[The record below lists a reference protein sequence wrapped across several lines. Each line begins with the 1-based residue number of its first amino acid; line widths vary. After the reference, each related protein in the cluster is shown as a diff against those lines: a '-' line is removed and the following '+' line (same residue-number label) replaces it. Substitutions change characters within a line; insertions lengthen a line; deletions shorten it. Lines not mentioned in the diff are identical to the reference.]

1 MPPYR
6 REPFYW
12 GIIVLLV
19 GLGLYA
25 AVRSPLKVPKNS
37 ASPQP
42 TATAY
47 DVDAE
52 QYTWEATD
60 FITGLEVPWDMA
72 FDSNGR
78 LFFTERPGRVK
89 VRETNG
95 EVKTILSLDSVAAVG
110 ESGMTGMTL
119 HPDFAS
125 NHLFYV
131 YYTYRKSGNTLN
143 RVSQFTY
150 ENGQLAKEKVLIDD
164 IPGGSIHNG
173 GRMRFGPDK
182 KLYVLT
188 GDGGRPE
195 FAQNKSSF
203 AGKVLRVNEDGS
215 VPNDNPFPGSL
226 VFSLGHRNPQG
237 LAWHPLT
244 EELVVTEHGETAHD
258 ELNLIKAKGNYGW
271 PQVKKCDSTNPDY
284 TNPLLCSGEDTWA
297 PSGIA
302 ALGTKMWKFRYS
314 FVFAGLRGNLLERVE
329 VVDGKVNSRE
339 TILKGDY
346 GRLRAVAVDA
356 DGNVYVGTS
365 NKDGRGKPNAGD
377 DRIIKL
383 TPKLKK

>member
-1 MPPYR
+1 MPAYR

-12 GIIVLLV
+12 GVILLLL

-25 AVRSPLKVPKNS
+25 AVRSPLNKSATPK
-37 ASPQP
+37 P
-42 TATAY
+42 TPTAY

-52 QYTWEATD
+52 TYTWETSD
-60 FITGLEVPWDMA
+60 FVTGLEVPWDMA
-72 FDSNGR
+72 FDSTGQ

-89 VRETNG
+89 VRQTNG
-95 EVKTILSLDSVAAVG
+95 QVNTILNLESVASVG

-119 HPDFAS
+119 HPDFA
-125 NHLFYV
+125 NNRFVYL
-131 YYTYRKSGNTLN
+131 YYTYRKSGNILN
-143 RVSQFTY
+143 RVSRFEY
-150 ENGQLAKEKVLIDD
+150 KEDQLVSEKVLVDD

-182 KLYVLT
+182 KLYILT
-188 GDGGRPE
+188 GDGGRPD
-195 FAQNKSSF
+195 FAQSKSSF
-203 AGKVLRVNEDGS
+203 AGKVLRANEDGS
-215 VPNDNPFPGSL
+215 VPADNPFPGSL

-258 ELNLIKAKGNYGW
+258 EINLVKGKGNYGW
-271 PQVKKCDSTNPDY
+271 PLEKKCNSANPDFTNPI
-284 TNPLLCSGEDTWA
+284 LCSDQETWA

-302 ALGTKMWKFRYS
+302 ALGTKQWKFRYS
-314 FVFAGLRGNLLERVE
+314 FVFAGLRGNLLERIE
-329 VVDGKVNSRE
+329 IIDGKVTSRE
-339 TILKGDY
+339 TILKGNY

-356 DGNVYVGTS
+356 EGNVYVGTS
-365 NKDGRGKPNAGD
+365 NKDGRGDPKPGD
-377 DRIIKL
+377 DKIIKL